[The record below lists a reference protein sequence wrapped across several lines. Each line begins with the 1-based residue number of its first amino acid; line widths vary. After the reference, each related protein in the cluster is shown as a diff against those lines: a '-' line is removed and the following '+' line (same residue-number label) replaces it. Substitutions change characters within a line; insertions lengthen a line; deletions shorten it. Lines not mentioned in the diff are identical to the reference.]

1 MTPIYKKVYDLNKHE
16 AKLIR
21 GIIRLAINHINM
33 TEKGFTTPFK
43 AKISD
48 IEWTEYPSVFR
59 NSDYRLSFEYNNAL
73 VSCIVQGYAVAD
85 VCKGNN
91 ILSNGEYIRTASLT
105 FKEYRSE
112 KPITSLFNRRIF
124 INFTLEYDPL
134 IRNIQE
140 GTIEGALLKGV
151 ELYNNRDVY

>member
-1 MTPIYKKVYDLNKHE
+1 MTPIYKKIYDLNKHE

-21 GIIRLAINHINM
+21 GIIYSSISLINRNERVVKNSI
-33 TEKGFTTPFK
+33 KP
-43 AKISD
+43 KISE

-59 NSDYRLSFEYNNAL
+59 SSDYVLSFQYNNVL
-73 VSCIVQGYAVAD
+73 V
-85 VCKGNN
+85 VCKINGYVVAEVCRGANL
-91 ILSNGEYIRTASLT
+91 LSNGEYIRTASLI
-105 FKEYRSE
+105 FREYRSE
-112 KPITSLFNRRIF
+112 RSLTGLFDSRVF

-134 IRNIQE
+134 IRDIQE